1 MKETGMWGHT
11 PYVCYG
17 QKSHQVCLFLHGQ
30 SGNKEEGE
38 RFAQIANPGQR
49 QGGAEPFLPWVVVPE
64 LEQVWQELQGR
75 WSRIAL
81 RANSIG
87 AWLSM
92 LALAGKPVDTCLFVS
107 PVVDMENLIQ
117 TMMTWAGVTEERLER
132 EREIATDFGQ
142 GLSDLRPPAPRP
154 RPQRPHPHPLRRPG
168 QPGAPAGGGAL
179 RPGGGCP
186 PDRLPGRRALVPHA
200 GAGGRDGA
208 VGGAVPALIGKNVWI
223 FLRKYCNPD
232 QNHV

>member
-11 PYVCYG
+11 PYLCYG
-17 QKSHQVCLFLHGQ
+17 QTSDQVCLFLHGQ
-30 SGNKEEGE
+30 SGHKEEGE
-38 RFAQIANPGQR
+38 RFAQIANPKGWQVVAIDLPQHGQR

-75 WSRIAL
+75 WKRIAL

-87 AWLSM
+87 AWLAM

-132 EREIATDFGQ
+132 EREIPTDFGQ
-142 GLSDLRPPAPRP
+142 TISWDYLKYVRQHPVHALSAHTNILYGDQDNLV
-154 RPQRPHPHPLRRPG
+154 PQPVVECFARAE
-168 QPGAPAGGGAL
+168 GAHL
-179 RPGGGCP
+179 TVYPGGEHWFHTPEQMKVMGTWEERC
-186 PDRLPGRRALVPHA
+186 LP
-200 GAGGRDGA
+200 
-208 VGGAVPALIGKNVWI
+208 
-223 FLRKYCNPD
+223 
-232 QNHV
+232 

>member
-11 PYVCYG
+11 PYLCYG
-17 QKSHQVCLFLHGQ
+17 QTSDQVCLFLHGQ
-30 SGNKEEGE
+30 SGHKEEGE
-38 RFAQIANPGQR
+38 RFAQIANPKGWQVVAIDLPQHGQR

-75 WSRIAL
+75 WKRIAL

-87 AWLSM
+87 AWLAM

-132 EREIATDFGQ
+132 EREIPTDFGQ
-142 GLSDLRPPAPRP
+142 TLSWDYLKYVRQHPVHALSAHTNILYGDQDNLV
-154 RPQRPHPHPLRRPG
+154 PQLVVERFARAE
-168 QPGAPAGGGAL
+168 GAHL
-179 RPGGGCP
+179 TVYPGGEHWFHTPEQMKVMGTWEERC
-186 PDRLPGRRALVPHA
+186 LP
-200 GAGGRDGA
+200 
-208 VGGAVPALIGKNVWI
+208 
-223 FLRKYCNPD
+223 
-232 QNHV
+232 

>member
-11 PYVCYG
+11 PYLCYG
-17 QKSHQVCLFLHGQ
+17 QTSDQVCLFLHGQ
-30 SGNKEEGE
+30 SGHKEEGE
-38 RFAQIANPGQR
+38 RFAQIANPKGWQVVAIDLPQHGQR

-75 WSRIAL
+75 WKRIAL

-87 AWLSM
+87 AWLAM

-132 EREIATDFGQ
+132 EREIPTDFAQ
-142 GLSDLRPPAPRP
+142 TLSWDYLKYVRQHPVHALSAHTNILYGDQDNLV
-154 RPQRPHPHPLRRPG
+154 PQPVVECFARAE
-168 QPGAPAGGGAL
+168 GAHL
-179 RPGGGCP
+179 TVYPGGEHWFHTPEQMKVMGTWEERC
-186 PDRLPGRRALVPHA
+186 LP
-200 GAGGRDGA
+200 
-208 VGGAVPALIGKNVWI
+208 
-223 FLRKYCNPD
+223 
-232 QNHV
+232 

>member
-11 PYVCYG
+11 PYLCYG
-17 QKSHQVCLFLHGQ
+17 QTSDQVCLFLHGQ
-30 SGNKEEGE
+30 SGHKEEGE
-38 RFAQIANPGQR
+38 RFAQIANPKGWQVVAIDLPQHGQR

-75 WSRIAL
+75 WKRIAL

-87 AWLSM
+87 AWLAM

-132 EREIATDFGQ
+132 EREIPPDFGQ
-142 GLSDLRPPAPRP
+142 TLSWDYLKYVRQHPVHALSAHTNILYGDQDNLV
-154 RPQRPHPHPLRRPG
+154 PQPVVECFARAE
-168 QPGAPAGGGAL
+168 GAHL
-179 RPGGGCP
+179 TVYPGGEHWFHTPEQMKVMGTWEERC
-186 PDRLPGRRALVPHA
+186 LP
-200 GAGGRDGA
+200 
-208 VGGAVPALIGKNVWI
+208 
-223 FLRKYCNPD
+223 
-232 QNHV
+232 

>member
-11 PYVCYG
+11 PYLCYG
-17 QKSHQVCLFLHGQ
+17 QTSDQVCLFLHGQ
-30 SGNKEEGE
+30 SGHKEEGE
-38 RFAQIANPGQR
+38 RFSQIANPKGWQVVAIDLPQHGQR

-75 WSRIAL
+75 WKRIAL

-87 AWLSM
+87 AWLAM

-132 EREIATDFGQ
+132 EREIPTDFGQ
-142 GLSDLRPPAPRP
+142 TLSWDYLKYVRQHPVHALSAHTNILYGDQDNLV
-154 RPQRPHPHPLRRPG
+154 PQPVVECFARAE
-168 QPGAPAGGGAL
+168 GAHL
-179 RPGGGCP
+179 TVYPGGEHWFHTPEQMKVMGTWEERC
-186 PDRLPGRRALVPHA
+186 LP
-200 GAGGRDGA
+200 
-208 VGGAVPALIGKNVWI
+208 
-223 FLRKYCNPD
+223 
-232 QNHV
+232 